1 MTATVAKALRW
12 MAREGAH
19 MSNAQAERY
28 GRELQRLYDTG
39 VALTAGNVAAA
50 ARKRTSPLHDW
61 FTWQN
66 DAAADQWRLYEARNM
81 LRGIAFVV
89 EEGEEVPEPLRF
101 FVALR
106 VERDGEED
114 TEYLPMPVVH
124 AEPDLEAQALRIA
137 AKELAAYR
145 EKYGRLKRLE
155 TIINW
160 AMLDD
165 LLTEVAA

>member
-1 MTATVAKALRW
+1 
-12 MAREGAH
+12 

-28 GRELQRLYDTG
+28 GRELERMYG
-39 VALTAGNVAAA
+39 MGIALTAENVAAA

-61 FTWQN
+61 FTWK
-66 DAAADQWRLYEARNM
+66 DDVAADQWRLYEARNM

-89 EEGEEVPEPLRF
+89 EEGDEVPEPLRF

-106 VERDGEED
+106 IERDGEED
-114 TEYLPMPVVH
+114 VEYLPMPVVH
-124 AEPDLEAQALRIA
+124 ANPDLEAQALRIA

-155 TIINW
+155 QIVNW
-160 AMLDD
+160 AKLDD
-165 LLTEVAA
+165 LLAEVAA